1 MDAKKFLDQT
11 SAEEIVGKIEELAT
25 RRDDASLDDL
35 RDLLLVRDDVDKQD
49 MPQLVCRA
57 LLRKGPRGVQVMAN
71 VVHDAPGM
79 IYPVAILESLWLAG
93 RGQEPP
99 PFLLGRLQPTPLL
112 AFNFEPET
120 RKAAR
125 EAFHDLVIES
135 QSNEEMFDRLI
146 EFLSRAKFYSN
157 VPGQGERFR
166 SEVFQ
171 IFSDT
176 TIKLTR
182 NLIAEFES
190 LIDEEHSEEVYQ
202 RFLAANPVLI
212 DPLASEIVPKQRL
225 GIEFVTDFVVRR
237 LDNRYLLVE
246 IEKPHDK
253 LFTAASDFSS
263 AFTHAIGQIV
273 DFQEWVDQ
281 HGEYART
288 LMPGISSPRG
298 LLIMG
303 LRSDLSGRE
312 IAKLKRYCINSTS
325 VDILTYDELL
335 ASAKHFYDN
344 IHRNILIES

>member
-1 MDAKKFLDQT
+1 MDAKRFLDQA

-35 RDLLLVRDDVDKQD
+35 RDLLLVRDDVDKHD

-57 LLRKGPRGVQVMAN
+57 LLRKGPRGVQVMAD

-99 PFLLGRLQPTPLL
+99 PFLLGRLQPTPSL
-112 AFNFEPET
+112 AFSFEPET

-135 QSNEEMFDRLI
+135 QSNEEIFDRLF
-146 EFLSRAKFYSN
+146 EFLNRAKFYSN
-157 VPGQGERFR
+157 VPGQGDRFR
-166 SEVFQ
+166 SEVFE
-171 IFSDT
+171 IFADT

-182 NLIAEFES
+182 KLIAEFEI
-190 LIDEEHSEEVYQ
+190 LIGQEHPEEVYQ
-202 RFLAANPVLI
+202 SFLAANPVLI
-212 DPLASEIVPKQRL
+212 DPLATEIIPKQRL

-237 LDNRYLLVE
+237 LDNRYVLVE
-246 IEKPHDK
+246 IEKPQDR
-253 LFTAASDFSS
+253 LFTTLSDF
-263 AFTHAIGQIV
+263 AARFTHALGQIV

-288 LMPGISSPRG
+288 LMPGISSPTG

-303 LRSDLSGRE
+303 LRTVMSEHE
-312 IAKLKRYCINSTS
+312 IGKLKRYCINSTYI
-325 VDILTYDELL
+325 DILTYDDVL
-335 ASAKHFYDN
+335 AHAKNFYEN
-344 IHRNILIES
+344 IHRNMLTDV